1 MDMTGQ
7 DRRGE
12 DCTVL
17 LGRIGQERRGERI
30 AIQGRIGQDKRELQY
45 MAG

>member
-1 MDMTGQ
+1 MTGEE
-7 DRRGE
+7 RTE
-12 DCTVL
+12 L
-17 LGRIGQERRGERI
+17 LDSLGQERRGERI